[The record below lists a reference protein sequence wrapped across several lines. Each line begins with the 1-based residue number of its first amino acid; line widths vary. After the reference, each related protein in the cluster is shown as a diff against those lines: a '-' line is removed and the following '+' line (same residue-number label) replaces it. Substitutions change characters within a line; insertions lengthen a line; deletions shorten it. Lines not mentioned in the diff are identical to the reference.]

1 VTDGTTARS
10 RAWLVLGGHGLLGR
24 ALGRVLPDARRLGRA
39 ECDVTD
45 PVAVRETLET
55 LRPQVV
61 VLSAAFTAVDQCE
74 AAPDAARRLN
84 AEAPG
89 WVAES
94 ARAVGARLVHLST
107 DYVFD
112 GRSRQ
117 AWREDDPVG
126 PLSVYGATKLD
137 GEDAVRAVLGEAALI
152 VRAQWLYGPGGP
164 DFVGAILRAARTTP
178 RLRVVDD
185 QTGSPTHVDDLA
197 RALHALVD
205 LDARGTVHF
214 SASGACT
221 RAEWARLIVEAAGL
235 DVPVEPCRT
244 EDFPRPAARP
254 QNSVFDLARF
264 SAWVGEAPAPWAPRV
279 RAFVGSTQGPA
290 DG

>member
-1 VTDGTTARS
+1 
-10 RAWLVLGGHGLLGR
+10 
-24 ALGRVLPDARRLGRA
+24 VLPDARRLGRA

-45 PVAVRETLET
+45 PNAVRKALDA

-61 VLSAAFTAVDQCE
+61 VLCAAFTAVDACE
-74 AAPDAARRLN
+74 AAPEAARRMN
-84 AEAPG
+84 TDAPG

-94 ARAVGARLVHLST
+94 ARDAGARLVHLST

-126 PLSVYGATKLD
+126 PLSVYGATKLG
-137 GEDAVRAVLGEAALI
+137 GEEAVRSVLGEAALI

-164 DFVGAILRAARTTP
+164 DFVGAILKAARTTP

-197 RALHALVD
+197 RALRALVEV
-205 LDARGTVHF
+205 DARGTVHF
-214 SASGACT
+214 SAAGACT
-221 RAEWARLIVEAAGL
+221 RAEWARTLLTAAGL
-235 DVPVEPCRT
+235 SVLVEPCRT
-244 EDFPRPAARP
+244 EDVPRPAARP
-254 QNSVFDLARF
+254 RNSVFDLERYTT
-264 SAWVGEAPAPWAPRV
+264 WVGEAPPPWAPRV
-279 RAFVGSTQGPA
+279 QAFVASAASPSDA
-290 DG
+290 

>member
-1 VTDGTTARS
+1 MTAGATARPA
-10 RAWLVLGGHGLLGR
+10 AWLVLGGQGLLGR
-24 ALGRVLPDARRLGRA
+24 ALGRVLPEVRTLGRA

-45 PVAVRETLET
+45 PEAVRDTLEG
-55 LRPQVV
+55 LRPEVV
-61 VLSAAFTAVDQCE
+61 VLCAAFTAVDACE

-84 AEAPG
+84 ADAPG

-112 GRSRQ
+112 GRTRS

-126 PLSVYGATKLD
+126 PLSVYGATKLG

-164 DFVGAILRAARTTP
+164 DFVGAILRAARTSP

-197 RALHALVD
+197 HALRTLVD
-205 LDARGTVHF
+205 VGAQGTVHF

-221 RAEWARLIVEAAGL
+221 RDAWARVILEAAGL
-235 DVPVEPCRT
+235 DVPVDPCRT
-244 EDFPRPAARP
+244 EDVPRPAARP
-254 QNSVFDLARF
+254 ANSVFDLARF
-264 SAWVGEAPAPWAPRV
+264 TAWVGGPPAPWAPRV
-279 RAFVGSTQGPA
+279 RTFVASTRGGS
-290 DG
+290 D